1 MLLSTALKTSLTT
14 APVPLRTSAVFLKCT
29 MTLACRKDKINEIS
43 LIFQSFLLDGD
54 TITVHGCFSDVF
66 LRKLDMP
73 QGSPGTS
80 NMFNTVSEISKWTH
94 QIWTLLIKLSQ
105 DQLIWAAPHS
115 IYSFVSL
122 IYNNC
127 SLIYS
132 GIKIF
137 DPPLILYVCLL
148 TNKWSVYSFNGRFIW
163 TMRDRITTKKSRKIH
178 QKVINWFAF

>member
-1 MLLSTALKTSLTT
+1 
-14 APVPLRTSAVFLKCT
+14 
-29 MTLACRKDKINEIS
+29 
-43 LIFQSFLLDGD
+43 
-54 TITVHGCFSDVF
+54 
-66 LRKLDMP
+66 
-73 QGSPGTS
+73 
-80 NMFNTVSEISKWTH
+80 MFNTVSEISKWTH

-132 GIKIF
+132 GIQIF
-137 DPPLILYVCLL
+137 DPLLILYVCLL

-163 TMRDRITTKKSRKIH
+163 TVREKIQKNSTKKWLIDLHFNEWNKYLILYQSSRLKRSNQGTLLPYH
-178 QKVINWFAF
+178 GCSTRNDMTQRLKVVPS

>member
-1 MLLSTALKTSLTT
+1 
-14 APVPLRTSAVFLKCT
+14 
-29 MTLACRKDKINEIS
+29 
-43 LIFQSFLLDGD
+43 
-54 TITVHGCFSDVF
+54 
-66 LRKLDMP
+66 
-73 QGSPGTS
+73 
-80 NMFNTVSEISKWTH
+80 MFNTVSEISKWTH

-115 IYSFVSL
+115 IYSFLSL

-163 TMRDRITTKKSRKIH
+163 TVREKIQKNSPKKWLIDLHFNEWNKYLILYQPSRLKRSNQGTLLPYHGYSRRNDITQRL
-178 QKVINWFAF
+178 KVVPS